1 MVGKKNG
8 AVYTTPLTFKI
19 SEDEKKALRIL
30 AAREGVSLKG
40 FLYLLLDS
48 LFPNWRDE
56 AKKK

>member
-1 MVGKKNG
+1 MVGKKSG

-40 FLYLLLDS
+40 FLFLLLDRQ
-48 LFPNWRDE
+48 FPKWRDE
-56 AKKK
+56 AHK